1 MSKIA
6 DLAIEIEEM
15 LVDGYSPSQIERE
28 LNVPVSWVYVVQQ
41 QHMDEVLKGNTEVLS
56 PFETINS

>member
-1 MSKIA
+1 MSKVA

-15 LVDGYSPSQIERE
+15 LVDGYSPSQIERV
-28 LNVPVSWVYVVQQ
+28 LNVPVSWVYVVQK
-41 QHMDEVLKGNTEVLS
+41 QHMDEVLKGNTEALS